1 MNASSWKKAA
11 DIVTKMTPVSPQ
23 ASAAATAESQ
33 NLQSLPLS
41 ALSIDDSGPLQVTY
55 EPQQPIATSTPWAT
69 DNPEI
74 PTEAYR
80 QILPGMSSRL
90 YPTLIADSSLDA
102 HVSDQQD
109 TLQMQLST
117 EVDKYLQEAAVKQE
131 IDVNYFDEQ
140 HVATNTIN
148 HQQIVDS
155 AELEKDDIPELLDND
170 AGEKTEENIE
180 QYIQYKDKLE
190 TKIFQSQ
197 HKVTV
202 MMETPYHTSKGTR
215 KKSINTAIDDTSDD
229 PMIIMGKP
237 LTTVFVSVNVR
248 IPTEKVGCL
257 QVTNQL
263 REFLIHF
270 HPESKEKAFEQIY
283 EILQV
288 LDTYLIDNPQQHIH
302 CMSPDNEYVSLIM
315 YAITIEINLCNFLA
329 IWAVLSILLDTQS
342 NTLQHVKSFQ
352 QVVNNYYDK
361 HPTDVMSKLE
371 QQASIIMKA
380 MYDSI
385 NNEHSDS
392 VSGDIDR
399 VSGVVVSDHDI
410 NDHDKDENA
419 MPYDKDEN
427 AMPYDKDENAKPYDK
442 DENVMPYHK
451 DDNVMPYDKEKYEM
465 PHDSDNEYMS
475 DDNDDDQMP
484 TKYDNDYEIVID
496 KMKHDENMKSYE
508 QIDVGKKDVVT
519 YNRAYRIPTKEKRP
533 IETKDIDDDFM
544 REYYEMYKS
553 MKHKQIHDY
562 YEAQRHIQSTMEGD
576 TPTKTSQNR
585 HCIDK
590 VRDYNREY
598 DRILNSVHHRLDLGP
613 NTLPGV
619 QQYTTVE
626 SAAALSIQEKFKGKY
641 DDNICN
647 ANGQYRNE
655 WYKRAENMVPQ
666 LDGTYNVSDNS
677 NLDSHSYLDLASS
690 NIIAH
695 RMGGQ
700 KQRYETDIRAQT
712 SKHLAHKE
720 STKPNVNIN
729 MKGQKIPDDE
739 NIDINKI
746 AQGDRP
752 KGGRNTA
759 DITAKQHK
767 DKEAKRLVPEKVK
780 RIQGQNGSKN
790 IEAKRHVI
798 EKAKIEALIEKHRL
812 HTPKTPDKVNKS
824 GTGKNAIE
832 KG

>member
-1 MNASSWKKAA
+1 M
-11 DIVTKMTPVSPQ
+11 
-23 ASAAATAESQ
+23 
-33 NLQSLPLS
+33 
-41 ALSIDDSGPLQVTY
+41 
-55 EPQQPIATSTPWAT
+55 
-69 DNPEI
+69 
-74 PTEAYR
+74 
-80 QILPGMSSRL
+80 
-90 YPTLIADSSLDA
+90 
-102 HVSDQQD
+102 
-109 TLQMQLST
+109 
-117 EVDKYLQEAAVKQE
+117 
-131 IDVNYFDEQ
+131 DVNYFDAQ
-140 HVATNTIN
+140 HMATNTIN

-155 AELEKDDIPELLDND
+155 GELGKDDILELLDND
-170 AGEKTEENIE
+170 TGKKTEKNME
-180 QYIQYKDKLE
+180 QYIRYKDELE
-190 TKIFQSQ
+190 TIPEESDEDLL
-197 HKVTV
+197 VT
-202 MMETPYHTSKGTR
+202 MQGDGDDGDTILYIQGDSEDEQF
-215 KKSINTAIDDTSDD
+215 NTAIDDTSED

-237 LTTVFVSVNVR
+237 LTTTFVSANVR

-270 HPESKEKAFEQIY
+270 PLESKEKAFEQIY

-288 LDTYLIDNPQQHIH
+288 RNAYLIDNPQQHIH

-315 YAITIEINLCNFLA
+315 YAITIEIDLCNFLA
-329 IWAVLSILLDTQS
+329 IWAVLSVLLDTQS
-342 NTLQHVKSFQ
+342 STLQHVKSFQ

-361 HPTDVMSKLE
+361 HPTDVMSELE

-399 VSGVVVSDHDI
+399 VSGAVDSDYDV
-410 NDHDKDENA
+410 ND
-419 MPYDKDEN
+419 YDKDEN
-427 AMPYDKDENAKPYDK
+427 AMPYDKDENVMPYDK
-442 DENVMPYHK
+442 DENVMPYDK
-451 DDNVMPYDKEKYEM
+451 DENVMPYDKEKHEM
-465 PHDSDNEYMS
+465 PHDSENEYMP
-475 DDNDDDQMP
+475 DDNDDDHMP
-484 TKYDNDYEIVID
+484 TKYDNDYETVTDEMKQD
-496 KMKHDENMKSYE
+496 KNMNRYK

-519 YNRAYRIPTKEKRP
+519 YNRANRIPTKEKRP

-544 REYYEMYKS
+544 REYDEMYKL
-553 MKHKQIHDY
+553 MKYKQIRDY
-562 YEAQRHIQSTMEGD
+562 YEARRHIQSIMEGD

-585 HCIDK
+585 QCIDN
-590 VRDYNREY
+590 VRDYDRQY
-598 DRILNSVHHRLDLGP
+598 DRILNSVCHTLDLGP
-613 NTLPGV
+613 NMLPRA

-666 LDGTYNVSDNS
+666 LDGTNNVSDDS

-695 RMGGQ
+695 RTRGQ
-700 KQRYETDIRAQT
+700 KQRYETDIRAHT
-712 SKHLAHKE
+712 SKRLAFKE
-720 STKPNVNIN
+720 STRPNVNIN
-729 MKGQKIPDDE
+729 TKGQQVPDDE

-746 AQGDRP
+746 AQDERP

-780 RIQGQNGSKN
+780 RIQGQNDSMN
-790 IEAKRHVI
+790 IEAKRHMI
-798 EKAKIEALIEKHRL
+798 EKAKIEALIEKH
-812 HTPKTPDKVNKS
+812 
-824 GTGKNAIE
+824 
-832 KG
+832 